1 MDTLELLVKLA
12 SFGTAGV
19 SIFAVFYVGISIR
32 SLPNNAPPFKVSLLN
47 KYLNFCVIIAI
58 ICSISGGM
66 NAYFNQTKIA
76 DAKEEANNNINELKS
91 SYDNQLNSFTEF
103 KKDIQTSIDSLDKSL
118 SKNNNSQPNVRI
130 GLINLDTKVK
140 NTHLKSSD
148 ELTKDIIESKKI
160 K

>member
-1 MDTLELLVKLA
+1 
-12 SFGTAGV
+12 
-19 SIFAVFYVGISIR
+19 
-32 SLPNNAPPFKVSLLN
+32 
-47 KYLNFCVIIAI
+47 
-58 ICSISGGM
+58 M